1 MPLSGAESARNQI
14 LRQRILFPHLR
25 KSKLFKFL
33 TFRGKTVFSL
43 KKNGTVP
50 DVLLTKK
57 AAIYTAL
64 GSDTQQNAKII
75 ASLIPFMDFLLR
87 ASELG

>member
-43 KKNGTVP
+43 KKRNRTGRSV
-50 DVLLTKK
+50 DEK

>member
-25 KSKLFKFL
+25 KSELFKFL

-43 KKNGTVP
+43 KKTEP
-50 DVLLTKK
+50 YRT
-57 AAIYTAL
+57 
-64 GSDTQQNAKII
+64 
-75 ASLIPFMDFLLR
+75 FC
-87 ASELG
+87 

>member
-43 KKNGTVP
+43 KKRNRTGRSVDEKSRHLHSTWQRYSA
-50 DVLLTKK
+50 KCQNNC
-57 AAIYTAL
+57 I
-64 GSDTQQNAKII
+64 SDTIHGLFT
-75 ASLIPFMDFLLR
+75 ASL
-87 ASELG
+87 